1 MQVFE
6 STTSEKILHKMKKG
20 EWTDILN
27 GLCDIRSDS
36 IVLNYNYFKH
46 LAKEETYSY
55 ILIHITNI
63 IDRLLMTT
71 NELIVHVNMKSL
83 SLTEIDKHKMFIQQ
97 MSQILQEKYP
107 DKLSKCYIYNSPF
120 IFSQIFNFVSM
131 FVDKETLKKIE
142 IV

>member
-1 MQVFE
+1 
-6 STTSEKILHKMKKG
+6 
-20 EWTDILN
+20 
-27 GLCDIRSDS
+27 
-36 IVLNYNYFKH
+36 
-46 LAKEETYSY
+46 
-55 ILIHITNI
+55 
-63 IDRLLMTT
+63 MTT